1 MRITEKQIKDKLKHL
16 NNVLN
21 SNPIKP
27 IKDKANRLKTF
38 YLRLLDPVQR
48 NREYQH
54 RKELAAALQSSVIFW
69 RDNTTTLNINNKPK
83 TF

>member
-1 MRITEKQIKDKLKHL
+1 MTEKQIKDKLKHL
-16 NNVLN
+16 NSVLN

-48 NREYQH
+48 EREYQH
-54 RKELAAALQSSVIFW
+54 RKELAEALQSSLIIW
-69 RDNTTTLNINNKPK
+69 NDNTSTLKINGK
-83 TF
+83 TITL

>member
-1 MRITEKQIKDKLKHL
+1 MTEKQIKDKLKHL
-16 NNVLN
+16 NNVLD

-48 NREYQH
+48 EREYQH
-54 RKELAAALQSSVIFW
+54 RKELAAALQSSFIFW
-69 RDNTTTLNINNKPK
+69 RDNTTTLNINGKI
-83 TF
+83 TTI

>member
-1 MRITEKQIKDKLKHL
+1 MKLTTKQINAKLKHL
-16 NNVLN
+16 NSVLD

-48 NREYQH
+48 EREYQH
-54 RKELAAALQSSVIFW
+54 RKELAEALQSSVIFW
-69 RDNTTTLNINNKPK
+69 RDNTTTININNKPT

>member
-1 MRITEKQIKDKLKHL
+1 MTEKQIKDKLKHL
-16 NNVLN
+16 NNVLD

-27 IKDKANRLKTF
+27 IKDKAQRLKTF

-48 NREYQH
+48 EREYKH

-69 RDNTTTLNINNKPK
+69 RDNTTTININGK
-83 TF
+83 TATL

>member
-1 MRITEKQIKDKLKHL
+1 MRMTEKQIKDKLKHL
-16 NNVLN
+16 NSVLN

-48 NREYQH
+48 EREYQH

-69 RDNTTTLNINNKPK
+69 RDNTTTLNINGK
-83 TF
+83 TKTI